1 MSLSIVVPALAVVTV
16 AQFAI
21 MTGVFFISGQLL
33 PQTLAAVYAKLPDSF
48 TRTVIASIF
57 IMPLANWAIG
67 FAYGH
72 FPPGIVAPLVVVA
85 MVAMNIGFTMVYL
98 STKPTLSL
106 GIAFVGMTAFAA
118 WAAMLLQ
125 QPR

>member
-1 MSLSIVVPALAVVTV
+1 MTLSVVLPALVVVTL

-33 PQTLAAVYAKLPDSF
+33 PQTLAAVYAKFPDSL
-48 TRTVIASIF
+48 TRMIIASIV

-72 FPPGIVAPLVVVA
+72 FPPGVVAPLVVVA
-85 MVAMNIGFTMVYL
+85 MVLMNIGFTMVYL
-98 STKPTLSL
+98 GIRPTPALIL
-106 GIAFVGMTAFAA
+106 AIAGMTAFAA
-118 WAAMLLQ
+118 WSAVLLQ